1 MSTINKWVRI
11 IHRWLVI
18 PLLMA
23 VVILIVGII
32 QHGENYIAPS
42 WLNVFG
48 LVSILSM
55 ALTGIYLFFLHYLAK
70 VRRARL
76 NKRVSEPAAD

>member
-18 PLLMA
+18 PLLTA
-23 VVILIVGII
+23 VVILIIGLI
-32 QHGENYIAPS
+32 QHGENFIAPG
-42 WLNVFG
+42 WLNGFG

-70 VRRARL
+70 VRRVRL
-76 NKRVSEPAAD
+76 SKRVSEPAGD